1 MHDLILQRNSDFL
14 AATRQVIAAMKTT
27 PGNDEMTWGEISRQ
41 AALRPAPTYYVT
53 YEYALR
59 VIRVLRHG
67 RMGLRRDRRREM
79 FEEINRKV
87 TAVQNATGTSLP
99 SALDYVLKNCPASQ
113 FFISPATAVR
123 LTQKILKKYK
133 TVTK

>member
-1 MHDLILQRNSDFL
+1 MLDLIQQRNDNFL
-14 AATRQVIAAMKTT
+14 AAARQVIAAMKTT
-27 PGNDEMTWGEISRQ
+27 HGNDEITWSEISRQ
-41 AALRPAPTYYVT
+41 AALRPAPAYYVT

-67 RMGLRRDRRREM
+67 RMGMRRDRRREM
-79 FEEINRKV
+79 FEEINNKV
-87 TAVQNATGTSLP
+87 SVIENLTGSSLP
-99 SALDYVLKNCPASQ
+99 AALDYVLKNCPASQ

-133 TVTK
+133 TVKK